1 MERGGYINVKIED
14 VVIIGMGRTAR
25 GKFGGTLKDMDIDD
39 VAASLLRKLFEKTG
53 IEPQQVDFVFF
64 GQTRQAG
71 YGGNPARAASYKA
84 GIPIEVPASTINMS
98 CISAMQALIH
108 GINMIMLGDA
118 EIVVAGGMES
128 MSGCNYILRGARW
141 GFRSGHQTLIDDL
154 YIPCRLCGLNM
165 VATADKL
172 AKVYGIS
179 REEQD
184 RFAYESHMKAARAQD
199 NGWFDEEII
208 PIEVKQKDG
217 STILFDKDECIRR
230 DTTLEKLASLKPVY
244 EGGTVTAGNACPLTD
259 GANAVILTSR
269 KKAAEL
275 GFKPLASFLSY
286 AVVGVDPSIMGVGP
300 IYAVPKALE
309 KAGLKLDDIDLIE
322 YNEAFAC
329 VVLAGIKALN
339 LDPQKINIHGG
350 ALALGHPTGSSGS
363 RLVITLYHALKRTKK
378 KIGLATLCGGGGLG
392 GAIVIRRES

>member
-1 MERGGYINVKIED
+1 
-14 VVIIGMGRTAR
+14 
-25 GKFGGTLKDMDIDD
+25 
-39 VAASLLRKLFEKTG
+39 
-53 IEPQQVDFVFF
+53 
-64 GQTRQAG
+64 
-71 YGGNPARAASYKA
+71 
-84 GIPIEVPASTINMS
+84 
-98 CISAMQALIH
+98 MQALIH